1 MSAPDRPDVPH
12 VGLYNRFEDA
22 IGAASRNAALT
33 RWKYK
38 VRWEPNNRWWHV
50 TMGAPMKREAQR

>member
-1 MSAPDRPDVPH
+1 MSADDRPDVPH

-22 IGAASRNAALT
+22 IGAASRNASLT

-38 VRWEPNNRWWHV
+38 VRWEPNNRWWNV
-50 TMGAPMKREAQR
+50 TMGAPMKDEVQR